1 MSITELNT
9 DKLTPAQLSAY
20 RNDLINQLSNTIEYL
35 GRANTALNEVYE
47 EECQC
52 YSTSED
58 VKEYAARNGINV

>member
-20 RNDLINQLSNTIEYL
+20 RNNLIDQLSNAIEYL
-35 GRANTALNEVYE
+35 SRVNTALNEVYE
-47 EECQC
+47 EQC

-58 VKEYAARNGINV
+58 IKEYAARNGTNV